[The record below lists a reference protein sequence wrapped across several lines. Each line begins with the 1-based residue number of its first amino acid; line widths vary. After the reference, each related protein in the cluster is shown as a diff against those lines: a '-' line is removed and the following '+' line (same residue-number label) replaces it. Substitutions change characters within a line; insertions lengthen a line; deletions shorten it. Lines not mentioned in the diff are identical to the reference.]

1 MHIKRIQ
8 NMAFIGVM
16 LFVAASCTS
25 SPPPEPLPPVWEL
38 RIQELKEIVEKDPQ
52 RALYLLGTVRYQYS
66 LSQQDLEEVE
76 TLSEKAVKALQ
87 HALTTAFQEERW
99 QEALSYYR
107 SLSEIERLPENFPD
121 LTTLYLKKART
132 ALLKGKSLEAFL
144 ALVTVLEKAEESTS
158 ITAEEVLPFFTKAL
172 EEKRRPL
179 SRYLYSWLEARG
191 RAPAVSKEERTFLSI
206 SESPPEMIQGVATVI
221 VDRGIRFEK
230 GRGVPEWVVGSAFF
244 IDPSGLLITNYH
256 VIESE
261 VDPSYKG
268 YSRLYI
274 RLGDASS
281 PRIPARVVGYD
292 YFLDLAVL
300 KAEVTPSYVFSILP
314 AKDPVVGDRVYA
326 IGSPAGLEKTV
337 TSGIISSTSRR
348 LLQVGTIYQL
358 DAAINHGNSGGP
370 VVDEKGNLL
379 GVVFAG
385 IEQFEGINFMIPLR
399 WLRSALSAMLEG
411 GMVERPWLGFS
422 VEEGRDGLRLLYL
435 FPASS
440 GRVYRFTEDTVIRRI
455 SAVDLSRAEN
465 RIGRTQEILYERQP
479 GELVSVED
487 IQGERYILQLSK
499 RPKTPFLEAL
509 ERDIKERVI
518 APLFGFSL
526 EYLGEEFFVKRY
538 TVKRVVRGSV
548 ADEMGLTPQDS
559 LAIHGLEIDKE
570 NKVAYLD
577 VTVKK
582 KKMGYLESSMRIP
595 VYLETTDTL

>member
-1 MHIKRIQ
+1 MDKRRVQ
-8 NMAFIGVM
+8 NIALIGII
-16 LFVAASCTS
+16 LFVYSSCTS
-25 SPPPEPLPPVWEL
+25 SPPAEPASPVWEL
-38 RIQELKEIVEKDPQ
+38 RLQDLRDMVEKDPQ
-52 RALYLLGTVRYQYS
+52 RAIYLLGAVRYQYP
-66 LSQQDLEEVE
+66 LSQEDLDEVSV
-76 TLSEKAVKALQ
+76 LSEKAIQALQ
-87 HALTTAFQEERW
+87 QTLMTAFQEERW

-107 SLSEIERLPENFPD
+107 SLSEIKRLPKDFPD
-121 LTTLYLKKART
+121 LVTLSLKKAR
-132 ALLKGKSLEAFL
+132 AELAKGKNLEAFL
-144 ALVTVLEKAEESTS
+144 TLVTILDQSEGNTS
-158 ITAEEVLPFFTKAL
+158 IPTEEIEPFFTKAR
-172 EEKRRPL
+172 EEKRRSL
-179 SRYLYSWLEARG
+179 ARYLYSWMESKG
-191 RAPAVSKEERTFLSI
+191 KGPVISKEEKASLFLP
-206 SESPPEMIQGVATVI
+206 ESPPEMIQGVATVI

-244 IDPSGLLITNYH
+244 IDPSGLLVTNYH

-274 RLGDASS
+274 RLGDAST

-292 YFLDLAVL
+292 YFLDLAVI

-348 LLQVGTIYQL
+348 LLQIGTVYQL

-399 WLRSALSAMLEG
+399 WLRYALPAMLQG
-411 GMVERPWLGFS
+411 GMAERPWLGFS
-422 VEEGRDGLRLLYL
+422 VEESREGLRLQYL

-440 GRVYRFTEDTVIRRI
+440 GRDYRFTEDTMIRHV
-455 SAVDLSRAEN
+455 STADLSGAEN

-479 GELVSVED
+479 GELIRVED
-487 IQGERYILQLSK
+487 IKGESYILQLSK

-509 ERDIKERVI
+509 EKDIKERVI
-518 APLFGFSL
+518 APLFGFNL
-526 EYLGEEFFVKRY
+526 EYIGQELFVKRY

-559 LAIHGLEIDKE
+559 LAIHGLEVDKE